1 MTRSFNDQQGFESDG
16 ISTRHPSTAGEALG
30 SGGPGAGGALYVLSG
45 QSAVRPPVRLY
56 DFKRP
61 ERISQDQLRS
71 LKSLHETF
79 ARNYGGQLTGM
90 SRMIVD
96 MEIEAAEQ
104 ISYAEYI
111 SGLGNPTC
119 FATVRAP
126 ELGGRLVLEM
136 SPEVYYPLIER
147 LLGGDVHG
155 SIIPDRAL
163 TSIETRLARSV
174 FHRAMQPLHE
184 AWSGLRAV
192 NFTIDT
198 VESNPQI
205 AQIVSPNEVVLALR
219 FRARLAGGSGTL
231 SLCLPYA
238 LVETL
243 VDDLGT
249 RSWTASGD
257 LVEVGQHQ
265 PIVREHLSEAA
276 VELSAVLASTTITL
290 SELRSM
296 QPGDVVLTGV
306 STKAPATICVEGRS
320 KFQAVQGQHGG
331 RRAVQVL
338 GSNAKASQQSGF

>member
-1 MTRSFNDQQGFESDG
+1 MTRSFIQQQGFESEG
-16 ISTRHPSTAGEALG
+16 ISTRHPSIADGA
-30 SGGPGAGGALYVLSG
+30 PGRDGAAAQGALYTLGGPTSLRP
-45 QSAVRPPVRLY
+45 QVRPY

-79 ARNYGGQLTGM
+79 ARSYGGQLTGM

-111 SGLGNPTC
+111 GGLGNQTC
-119 FATVRAP
+119 FATVLAP

-136 SPEVYYPLIER
+136 SQDVFYPLIER

-219 FRARLAGGSGTL
+219 FRVGLAGGSGTL

-238 LVETL
+238 LIEPL

-249 RSWTASGD
+249 RSWQAAGD
-257 LVEVGQHQ
+257 ISAGSNQSPV
-265 PIVREHLSEAA
+265 VREHLSGAA
-276 VELSAVLASTTITL
+276 VELSAVLASTSITL

-296 QPGDVVLTGV
+296 QPGDVILTGV
-306 STKAPATICVEGRS
+306 STRTPATICVEGRS
-320 KFQAVQGQHGG
+320 KFQASQGQHAG

-338 GSNAKASQQSGF
+338 DTTSIPSRQGPS

>member
-1 MTRSFNDQQGFESDG
+1 MKSPLPDLPNDADA
-16 ISTRHPSTAGEALG
+16 ISRRQTGSEGTLAEDQPVLYALG
-30 SGGPGAGGALYVLSG
+30 GTN
-45 QSAVRPPVRLY
+45 RPRPVIRPY

-71 LKSLHETF
+71 LKSLHERF

-96 MEIEAAEQ
+96 IEIEAAEQ

-111 SGLGNPTC
+111 ASLENPTC

-136 SPEVYYPLIER
+136 SGEVYYPLIER

-155 SIIPDRAL
+155 SIVPNRAL

-174 FHRAMQPLHE
+174 LHRAMQPLHE
-184 AWSGLRAV
+184 AWSGLKAV
-192 NFTIDT
+192 KFDLES

-219 FRARLAGGSGTL
+219 FRVGLAGGGGRL
-231 SLCLPYA
+231 SLCLPYT

-243 VDDLGT
+243 VDELGS
-249 RSWTASGD
+249 RSWSHR
-257 LVEVGQHQ
+257 HQ
-265 PIVREHLSEAA
+265 ADGAEAVMPAVHHRVSEAA
-276 VELSAVLASTTITL
+276 VGVSAVLATTTITL
-290 SELRSM
+290 SELRDM
-296 QPGDVVLTGV
+296 RPGDVVLTGV
-306 STKAPATICVEGRS
+306 PTSTAATICVEGLP
-320 KFQAVQGQHGG
+320 KFTAVQGQHAG
-331 RRAVQVL
+331 RRAVEVVDPL
-338 GSNAKASQQSGF
+338 PSCG

>member
-1 MTRSFNDQQGFESDG
+1 MTRSHNHQGFEPEG
-16 ISTRHPSTAGEALG
+16 ISTRHPSTD
-30 SGGPGAGGALYVLSG
+30 SDSGGALYTLAGDSP
-45 QSAVRPPVRLY
+45 AAPPVRPY

-79 ARNYGGQLTGM
+79 ARSYGGQLTGM

-96 MEIEAAEQ
+96 MEIESAEQ

-111 SGLGNPTC
+111 SGLGHQTC

-136 SPEVYYPLIER
+136 SQQVFYPLIER
-147 LLGGDVHG
+147 LLGGDVNG
-155 SIIPDRAL
+155 SIVPDRAL

-192 NFTIDT
+192 NFTIEN

-205 AQIVSPNEVVLALR
+205 AQIVSPNEVVLAVR
-219 FRARLAGGSGTL
+219 FRVGLAGGSGSL

-238 LVETL
+238 LIETL
-243 VDDLGT
+243 IDDLGT
-249 RSWTASGD
+249 RSWTATGEPLDGGS
-257 LVEVGQHQ
+257 HHA
-265 PIVREHLSEAA
+265 PAVREHLSDAP
-276 VELSAVLASTTITL
+276 VELSAVLASTSITL

-296 QPGDVVLTGV
+296 QPGDVILTGV
-306 STKAPATICVEGRS
+306 STRTPATICVEGRS
-320 KFQAVQGQHGG
+320 KFKAAQGQHAG

-338 GSNAKASQQSGF
+338 GPDSPSSR